1 MRLPPAQRLART
13 IALAVII
20 GIGIFNLYIAISQW
34 TLSDAGAYWQAGLR
48 LRAGEPLYPPLSAAE
63 GSEIYRYA
71 PWFAWLTVPWTFLP
85 EWLAG
90 VLWSAVLLG
99 ASALALWPLV
109 RLRAWILVAFFGP
122 ILVGIS
128 AVGNVQ
134 PLIVAALVLGVERR
148 SGPVWIALAASL
160 KIFPILLAVV
170 YAGRRQWWAFA
181 ITLVLT
187 AVLWLP
193 AVVMYDLSAY
203 PVSSGEAGALIN
215 IPILY
220 FAVVGVAIGTTFV
233 IARWRWGWL
242 AGATTV
248 VVSLPRLFVYDVT
261 YLMLGVE
268 PAARGPRENQKGA
281 GLRIPE

>member
-1 MRLPPAQRLART
+1 MRLPPRERLAR
-13 IALAVII
+13 IVALAVII
-20 GIGIFNLYIAISQW
+20 GIGIFHLYIALTNW

-48 LRAGEPLYPPLSAAE
+48 LRAGEPLYPALASAE
-63 GSEIYRYA
+63 GSGIYRYA
-71 PWFAWLTVPWTFLP
+71 PWFAWLAVPWTFLP

-99 ASALALWPLV
+99 ASALPLMPLV
-109 RLRAWILVAFFGP
+109 RLRAWILVAFFAP

-160 KIFPILLAVV
+160 KIFPILLALV
-170 YAGRRQWWAFA
+170 YLGRRQWWAFA
-181 ITLVLT
+181 ATVAITAL
-187 AVLWLP
+187 LWLP
-193 AVVMYDLSAY
+193 AVVYDLSAY
-203 PVSSGEAGALIN
+203 PASAGQAGALIAF
-215 IPILY
+215 PILY
-220 FAVVGVAIGTTFV
+220 FAVVGIAMGTTFA
-233 IARWRWGWL
+233 IAPTRWGWL
-242 AGATTV
+242 AGATAV

-268 PAARGPRENQKGA
+268 PATKGA
-281 GLRIPE
+281 TRTNVGR